1 MPTAVDLRG
10 VFPVL
15 ATPFAEDGKP
25 DRDGLHSIVNYVLD
39 AGAHGIVF
47 PAVASEFYSLTDRER
62 QDLAELILDQVA
74 GKIPVVIAASAP
86 TAELAIELARHAEDA
101 GATSIMLMAPYIV
114 KESQTGIETY
124 YQRVAEAVDL
134 PIILQNAPAPLGSA
148 LAVDSVL
155 ELARQVPQIQYVK
168 EENLP
173 CGQRISKILQGA
185 PSSLKGVFGGAGG
198 RYIIDELNR
207 GAAGNM
213 PACELTELHV
223 ALYDQHVAGNRTE
236 ARSLFNRMLP
246 LLNFQAVF
254 RSSMTKQVLKRRGII
269 DCASSRVGGASLDGM
284 DHRELDE
291 LLSAVSDLLME
302 SAAT

>member
-15 ATPFAEDGKP
+15 ATPFLEDGSP
-25 DRDGLHSIVNYVLD
+25 DRDGLRSIVRYVLG
-39 AGAHGIVF
+39 AGAHGVVF
-47 PAVASEFYSLTDRER
+47 PAVASEFYSLTDHER
-62 QDLAELILDQVA
+62 QELAELILGEVA
-74 GKIPVVIAASAP
+74 GRIPVVIAASAP
-86 TAELAIELARHAEDA
+86 TAELALELAQHAERA
-101 GATSIMLMAPYIV
+101 GASSVMLMAPYIV
-114 KESQTGIETY
+114 KESRAGIETY
-124 YQRVAEAVDL
+124 YKRVAQAIDL

-148 LAVDSVL
+148 ISVEGVL
-155 ELARQVPQIQYVK
+155 ELAREVPQIHYVK

-185 PSSLKGVFGGAGG
+185 PKSLKGVFGGAGG
-198 RYIIDELNR
+198 RYIVDELNR

-223 ALYDQHVAGNRTE
+223 ALYNEHVAGHRTE

-254 RSSMTKQVLKRRGII
+254 RSAMTKEVLKSRGII
-269 DCASSRVGGASLDGM
+269 GCAASRVGRTALDPTDHQELEALLDG
-284 DHRELDE
+284 
-291 LLSAVSDLLME
+291 VSDLLMGRP
-302 SAAT
+302 AN